1 MDRLKYYISFYR
13 DCLILYNDRYAAQ
26 PKKQKGVLSLGFPKV
41 CSSPIGNVLCELFAL
56 DFSGKEVNGIR
67 LNIRTIQLIIDRI
80 KENIVLSHLKALIR
94 KITL

>member
-26 PKKQKGVLSLGFPKV
+26 PKKQKGV
-41 CSSPIGNVLCELFAL
+41 LFAL

>member
-1 MDRLKYYISFYR
+1 MQHNLKS
-13 DCLILYNDRYAAQ
+13 
-26 PKKQKGVLSLGFPKV
+26 KKAFCHLVSQKV